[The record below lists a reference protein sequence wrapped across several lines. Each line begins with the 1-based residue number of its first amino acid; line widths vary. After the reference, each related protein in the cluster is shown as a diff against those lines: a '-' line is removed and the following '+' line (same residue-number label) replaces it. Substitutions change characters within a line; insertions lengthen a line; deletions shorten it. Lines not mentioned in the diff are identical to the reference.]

1 MTKFYIHDVLCA
13 LLVSYM
19 FIHRYTSLDIST
31 LWIASLIGLV
41 FVIVRFIPQKTKK
54 IVVILFLLW
63 GIGETFLC
71 ILQKEQWIASNHSL
85 FNITG
90 SFGNPG
96 PLGGFLGIIIAG
108 LIDFMFRNYK
118 NKTIFFIYGT
128 IGIVLFWGLIL
139 SNSRAGL
146 LASLVGTIPLGLKKF
161 VKLLQ
166 GKNRT
171 KVLLFTLLLLIIGC
185 TSAFFI
191 YIINPYSANGRLFIW
206 YNSIKLIKEHPILG
220 WGTGGWT
227 ANYML
232 CQADFFSTHP
242 NSSFMSIAD
251 NVSYPYNEIIHIAV
265 NYGLIGIIL
274 FISLF
279 ISLLI
284 HQQSFDYQKSIK
296 TSLFSFLLFSIFS
309 YPFSIVHLLVLWIF
323 MMASLESKTINLI
336 KISKQIKCFF
346 VITLIATFS
355 STAIYLHLL
364 YSSCIH
370 DIKYYPYFQHN
381 PDIMF
386 KYAQQDN
393 ISINPSFRSEML
405 LKTAFLYPSSD
416 TYCWLGDDLV
426 EKGEYKKAEYYYK
439 IAMNMTPNRIGAGY
453 KLFKLYLAQEDTL
466 SAIKTGS
473 DVIKKKIKIDNNRS
487 LGMLGE
493 IERILSSLY

>member
-13 LLVSYM
+13 LLVFYM

-128 IGIVLFWGLIL
+128 IGMVLFWGLIL

-206 YNSIKLIKEHPILG
+206 YN
-220 WGTGGWT
+220 
-227 ANYML
+227 
-232 CQADFFSTHP
+232 F
-242 NSSFMSIAD
+242 
-251 NVSYPYNEIIHIAV
+251 
-265 NYGLIGIIL
+265 
-274 FISLF
+274 
-279 ISLLI
+279 
-284 HQQSFDYQKSIK
+284 
-296 TSLFSFLLFSIFS
+296 
-309 YPFSIVHLLVLWIF
+309 
-323 MMASLESKTINLI
+323 
-336 KISKQIKCFF
+336 
-346 VITLIATFS
+346 
-355 STAIYLHLL
+355 
-364 YSSCIH
+364 
-370 DIKYYPYFQHN
+370 IKY
-381 PDIMF
+381 M
-386 KYAQQDN
+386 
-393 ISINPSFRSEML
+393 
-405 LKTAFLYPSSD
+405 T
-416 TYCWLGDDLV
+416 
-426 EKGEYKKAEYYYK
+426 K
-439 IAMNMTPNRIGAGY
+439 I
-453 KLFKLYLAQEDTL
+453 
-466 SAIKTGS
+466 
-473 DVIKKKIKIDNNRS
+473 
-487 LGMLGE
+487 
-493 IERILSSLY
+493 

>member
-13 LLVSYM
+13 LLVFYM

-128 IGIVLFWGLIL
+128 IGMVLFWGLIL

-206 YNSIKLIKEHPILG
+206 YNFIKLIKEHPILG

-309 YPFSIVHLLVLWIF
+309 IV
-323 MMASLESKTINLI
+323 
-336 KISKQIKCFF
+336 
-346 VITLIATFS
+346 
-355 STAIYLHLL
+355 
-364 YSSCIH
+364 
-370 DIKYYPYFQHN
+370 
-381 PDIMF
+381 
-386 KYAQQDN
+386 
-393 ISINPSFRSEML
+393 R
-405 LKTAFLYPSSD
+405 
-416 TYCWLGDDLV
+416 
-426 EKGEYKKAEYYYK
+426 
-439 IAMNMTPNRIGAGY
+439 
-453 KLFKLYLAQEDTL
+453 
-466 SAIKTGS
+466 
-473 DVIKKKIKIDNNRS
+473 
-487 LGMLGE
+487 
-493 IERILSSLY
+493 